1 VGTLE
6 VVLNLRRA
14 MPADVV
20 SIKALVDAAY
30 GKYLPRLA
38 GLRPGPMTT
47 DYSAAV
53 RDNDVW
59 VATDDDAI
67 MGLVVLIPQP
77 DHLLLDNIAV
87 SPAGQGRGV
96 GTRLMGFVEERALAL
111 GFDEVRLYT
120 HVTMTENLA
129 YYPRRGYVE
138 THRAEQNGFRRVF
151 FSKRLR
157 RDQ

>member
-1 VGTLE
+1 
-6 VVLNLRRA
+6 
-14 MPADVV
+14 
-20 SIKALVDAAY
+20 
-30 GKYLPRLA
+30 
-38 GLRPGPMTT
+38 
-47 DYSAAV
+47 
-53 RDNDVW
+53 
-59 VATDDDAI
+59 
-67 MGLVVLIPQP
+67 
-77 DHLLLDNIAV
+77 LLDNIAV
-87 SPAGQGRGV
+87 SPAGHGRGV

-111 GFDEVRLYT
+111 GFDEVRLHT